1 MLLTTFLV
9 LCVQVDGSTRHIT
22 TDDYFSLSY
31 LSSCSI
37 SPTGTYTAWTEGRWD
52 EDLDKRNYDIWI
64 SKTHG
69 VGEMNRLTFDEAND
83 GFLQWGDADVWLYFS
98 SSRGSRGD
106 DIPRNGKNQVW
117 RIKPDGTQLM
127 AVTRLDSG
135 VTDWKLSSDG
145 NSIYYTLD
153 EETQI
158 DDGWKSIREQ
168 HEEVE
173 YGHGMIE
180 YSELWKLDLQSWK
193 HDLIWD
199 EDRVIKFFAPSPDGN
214 TIAIITTPDNRLI
227 TNEGWSTI
235 GLYDVETKETAL
247 LKDTLWRADAPSP
260 YGWVEYP
267 EWSSDGKRLVFSVDF
282 DGYPREMF
290 VATFSYTSP
299 MIQKVKRKDEVTLG
313 TSPVWI
319 PNTHDLLY
327 IAEKQTHRPLLK
339 VTSVGNGNQDST
351 VEIIANNLICWDF
364 SVSKNT
370 NEISA
375 LVGSSI
381 ALTSVV
387 LASDDANHVSV
398 IANPNAFISEWD
410 IPVVKTV
417 EWEAPDGSTI
427 EGGLEYPSGYTL
439 QDGPLP
445 LYVHLHG
452 GPTSAVTD
460 DLTFSM
466 YGRGLL
472 SSNGWAV
479 LSPNYRGST
488 GYGDTFLTDLI
499 GNENDIEVQDIL
511 AGVDAM
517 VERGFADPNRL
528 AVGGWSNGGYLT
540 NCVIAETQR
549 FKAASSGAGVFDQTM
564 QWSIEDTPGHVVN
577 YAKGLP
583 WTAAKELQDMSP
595 IYDADN
601 ITTPTIIH
609 VGAGDERVPAEQSK
623 ALYRTLHDYLDIPTQ
638 LVIYPGTG
646 HGLSKMSHRK
656 AKIDWDSAWLK
667 KWVLEEPTEN

>member
-1 MLLTTFLV
+1 MLLTTLLV
-9 LCVQVDGSTRHIT
+9 LCVQVDASPRPIT

-37 SPTGTYTAWTEGRWD
+37 SPTGTYTSWTEGRWD

-64 SKTHG
+64 SKNHG
-69 VGEMNRLTFDEAND
+69 DEEVNRLTFDEAND
-83 GFLQWGDADVWLYFS
+83 GSLQWGNDDAWLYFS
-98 SSRGSRGD
+98 SSRGSSGGAL
-106 DIPRNGKNQVW
+106 PRNGKNQVW
-117 RIKPDGTQLM
+117 RIRPDGTQLM
-127 AVTRLDSG
+127 AVTRLESG
-135 VTDWKLSSDG
+135 VNDWKLSPDG
-145 NSIYYTLD
+145 TSIYYTLD
-153 EETQI
+153 DETQLA
-158 DDGWKSIREQ
+158 DGWKSLREE
-168 HEEVE
+168 HGDVE

-193 HDLIWD
+193 HDLVWD
-199 EDRVIKFFAPSPDGN
+199 EDFVIQFFAPSPDEN
-214 TIAIITTPDNRLI
+214 KIAIITTPDNRLI

-235 GLYDVETKETAL
+235 GIYDVATKETAL
-247 LKDTLWRADAPSP
+247 LKDTLWRENAPSP

-267 EWSSDGKRLVFSVDF
+267 EWSSDGTRIAFSVDF

-299 MIQKVKRKDEVTLG
+299 SIQKVKRKNEVTLG
-313 TSPVWI
+313 TSPVWM

-327 IAEKQTHRPLLK
+327 IAEQQTCRPLLK
-339 VTSVGNGNQDST
+339 VLAVGNGTQGST
-351 VEIIANNLICWDF
+351 VEIIKNNLICWDF
-364 SVSKNT
+364 SVSRSSK
-370 NEISA
+370 EIAA
-375 LVGSSI
+375 LVGTSI
-381 ALTSVV
+381 TLPSVV
-387 LASDDANHVSV
+387 LATDNANAVLV
-398 IANPNAFISEWD
+398 IANPNEFISEWS
-410 IPVVKTV
+410 IPVVTTV
-417 EWEAPDGSTI
+417 KWDAPDGTTI
-427 EGGLEYPSGYTL
+427 EGVLEYPAGYKL

-452 GPTSAVTD
+452 GPTSSVTVG
-460 DLTFSM
+460 LTFSM

-472 SSNGWAV
+472 SMNGWAV

-499 GNENDIEVQDIL
+499 GNENDIEVLDIL

-517 VERGFADPNRL
+517 VERGLADPNRL

-540 NCVIAETQR
+540 NCVIAATQR

-583 WTAAKELQDMSP
+583 WAAAKELQDMSP
-595 IYDADN
+595 IYEADN

-623 ALYRTLHDYLDIPTQ
+623 ALYRALHDYLEIPTQ

-656 AKIDWDSAWLK
+656 AKIEWDSMWLN
-667 KWVLEEPTEN
+667 KWVLEETTEN